1 MRTQMSSL
9 PYYRMV
15 GNGHSVLCRGE
26 ARLLNLP
33 YHSLKGAAEYSQGRI
48 GT

>member
-9 PYYRMV
+9 PYGREWR
-15 GNGHSVLCRGE
+15 VLCRGE

-48 GT
+48 DT